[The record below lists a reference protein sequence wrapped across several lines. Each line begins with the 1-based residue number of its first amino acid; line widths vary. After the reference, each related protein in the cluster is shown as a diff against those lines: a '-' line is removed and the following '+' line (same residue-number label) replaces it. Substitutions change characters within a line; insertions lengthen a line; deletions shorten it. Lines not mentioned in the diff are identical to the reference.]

1 MPTENSNRP
10 IGLHALVYAQLP
22 KGAKPTDTACHPLN
36 RRILE
41 RAGSDVIEVTT
52 RKIGA
57 VFEGRPHIVLE
68 IRDGDLDPEHDGEV
82 LGLLEQTNGG
92 VLVFGVSYDEA
103 PPT

>member
-1 MPTENSNRP
+1 MSTEDNNRP
-10 IGLHALVYAQLP
+10 IGLHALVYARLP

-36 RRILE
+36 RRILD

-52 RKIGA
+52 RKIGD
-57 VFEGRPHIVLE
+57 VFDGRPHIVFE

-103 PPT
+103 PAS